1 MPVTVTHNSFCSS
14 FCICKPAADERQKP
28 LHLHSC
34 DPCSGKHALR
44 HNNALPEHRHHQHC
58 SQADTLAAAAD
69 SELGLNSFLRC
80 FAYCY
85 SLRHPGQRERER
97 EKKNLNH
104 HLPPRCYYYHSHSS
118 RPAASTPVL
127 CHSYRSSPTACH
139 PLRGTCGARIAEMAA
154 TVSGSARAQHLICPS
169 CSPKHAC
176 MSHGGGSEEEEEHAN
191 SGSSDLTILRR
202 DN

>member
-1 MPVTVTHNSFCSS
+1 MQSRHFLLRGGKHTVHLKILRAGYKLWPVGAKSDTPGLLWIPNQCKSKIRKLEIDTHTHTHTVPVTVTHNSFCSS

-97 EKKNLNH
+97 EKK
-104 HLPPRCYYYHSHSS
+104 P
-118 RPAASTPVL
+118 
-127 CHSYRSSPTACH
+127 
-139 PLRGTCGARIAEMAA
+139 
-154 TVSGSARAQHLICPS
+154 
-169 CSPKHAC
+169 
-176 MSHGGGSEEEEEHAN
+176 
-191 SGSSDLTILRR
+191 
-202 DN
+202 